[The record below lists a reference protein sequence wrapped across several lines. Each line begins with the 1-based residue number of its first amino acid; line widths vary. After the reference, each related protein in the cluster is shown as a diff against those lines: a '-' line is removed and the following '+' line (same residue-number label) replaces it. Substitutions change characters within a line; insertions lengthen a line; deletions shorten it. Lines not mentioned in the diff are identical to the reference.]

1 MPENKFTGSSTI
13 SVRVAGKALNPEE
26 GYNLDSVITSLQNVE
41 NLIKKTYL
49 VANGRSRFTENDAQG
64 VNIKLQSWEQGS
76 LISNLG
82 IWFDSVVL
90 PTLPF
95 VVNNREYIWESI
107 KGSVELLRAKFGAE
121 KEGKTVEIEQ
131 KTDGGTA
138 INVQARGDSKVVI
151 YAPQGLSATAERL
164 QPTLQDLTQQ
174 IDGTNVTSI
183 DLSDKKEDIK
193 DASKVVSLNSSD
205 KDLFGSATFTSDEQV
220 EIVGKITSGN
230 FDTNAGRIEV
240 ISSAT
245 QRIEVGQSYRLKIS
259 EDLHVEDK
267 WKEMFLSPKP
277 YFCKYKLGGPNLN
290 KVTEIIVTD
299 WDESKWDDDQAV

>member
-13 SVRVAGKALNPEE
+13 SVRVSGKALNPEE

-90 PTLPF
+90 PSLPF

-107 KGSVELLRAKFGAE
+107 KGSIELLRAKFGAE
-121 KEGKTVEIEQ
+121 KEGKTVEVEQ

-138 INVQARGDSKVVI
+138 INVQASGDSKVVI